1 MHRIWMKKAEKS
13 FAGNGTSVTLKLKVN
28 MLEGI
33 KTGMVGRLTRET
45 PGSGARPVKEANPTR
60 QLR

>member
-1 MHRIWMKKAEKS
+1 MKKAEKS

-33 KTGMVGRLTRET
+33 KMGMVGRLLTRET
-45 PGSGARPVKEANPTR
+45 SGSGARPVKEANPTR